1 VIGSLAASPREGL
14 GLVWFDAH
22 SDAET
27 PESSASG
34 FLDGMG
40 LAIVLG
46 RCWRPLLDS
55 IPCAPVDGS
64 RVALIGARE
73 ISAAAGQLLHESGVT
88 IVPPAEAR
96 KGGIGTAVERL
107 REAGVCRVHVHL
119 DLDVL
124 DPDLV
129 GPANSYA
136 LPDGLS
142 EAQLLAALRALT
154 GAFEVLSA
162 SVASYDPGLDV
173 DGTVAAAGLRLI
185 DFLATA

>member
-1 VIGSLAASPREGL
+1 
-14 GLVWFDAH
+14 
-22 SDAET
+22 
-27 PESSASG
+27 
-34 FLDGMG
+34 
-40 LAIVLG
+40 
-46 RCWRPLLDS
+46 
-55 IPCAPVDGS
+55 
-64 RVALIGARE
+64 
-73 ISAAAGQLLHESGVT
+73 
-88 IVPPAEAR
+88 
-96 KGGIGTAVERL
+96 
-107 REAGVCRVHVHL
+107 VHL